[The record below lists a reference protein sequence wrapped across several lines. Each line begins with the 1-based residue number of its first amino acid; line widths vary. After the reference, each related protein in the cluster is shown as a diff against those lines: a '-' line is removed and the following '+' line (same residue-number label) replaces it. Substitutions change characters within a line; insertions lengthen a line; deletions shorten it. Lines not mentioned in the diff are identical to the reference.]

1 MPTPNALLSKIKI
14 KTLGLYC
21 IKANFLFMKKIFEPQ
36 PFKSWPGF
44 DLMKKSER
52 KNKLESK
59 DIIHIPRIVADKPYI
74 FTALINH
81 REFYA
86 RFKRTTIPNTHSS
99 A

>member
-1 MPTPNALLSKIKI
+1 
-14 KTLGLYC
+14 
-21 IKANFLFMKKIFEPQ
+21 MKKIFEPQ
-36 PFKSWPGF
+36 PFKSRLGF
-44 DLMKKSER
+44 NWMKKSEW

-81 REFYA
+81 REFHA
-86 RFKRTTIPNTHSS
+86 RFKRAAIPNAHSS